1 MARNHGQPGLPSGL
15 GSLGARELGGGILLA
30 FALCVGSAQAQQTP
44 GKVVYDKW
52 CAGCHGVD
60 GKGAGPAASYMLPRP
75 RDFTQALY
83 QIRTTPTGQL
93 PTDAD
98 IRKVIDE
105 GMPGTAMPGW
115 KNVLSEGERDQLVTH
130 LKSFSRF
137 FASQKTPLE
146 PVDFGR
152 APGAN
157 AERLASGK
165 KWYDQIQ
172 CWKCHGQAGR
182 GDGPSAR
189 TQQDDNNQPIRPA
202 DLTEPWFFNGGHTVE
217 DIYRR
222 LRTGLDGTPM
232 PTFSDMI
239 DSKDMTEDELWN
251 VALYVRSLAPEK
263 VPQVR
268 DVVRAAEIQGAL
280 PAAPTD
286 SAWNQAERFYLPLVG
301 QIVVKPRWFAP
312 TVDGVWVQALHN
324 GAELAV
330 RVTWHDPSKSPDP
343 EWNEW
348 QSQVTAFME
357 PKEELVGSGAG
368 ALGSSGAAAQASAA
382 PGETAATAQGAAAGP
397 SPATPPTAAPPP
409 ALPDAIV
416 LQFPHTLP
424 TGMERPYFLM
434 GTSGK
439 PTYLWKWQSD
449 SDAAQ
454 EARGKGF
461 GNLEPLSGGQLAAR
475 SSFDQGEWSVVFRR
489 PLVVTDSAN
498 RLNFRAGVAIPLAV
512 FAWDGNNGESG
523 TKGSISTWYY
533 IYLDQKTPAT
543 VFTAP
548 AATIVLTAGLGLL
561 FVRRAQKRKNGSTA

>member
-1 MARNHGQPGLPSGL
+1 VRGSAIAAAFLPGVCPST
-15 GSLGARELGGGILLA
+15 
-30 FALCVGSAQAQQTP
+30 AQAQANP
-44 GKVVYDKW
+44 GKAVYDKW
-52 CAGCHGVD
+52 CAGCHGAD
-60 GKGAGPAASYMLPRP
+60 GKGAGPAAGHMLPRP

-83 QIRTTPTGQL
+83 QIRSTATGQL

-98 IRKVIDE
+98 IRKVIDD

-137 FASQKTPLE
+137 FANQKTPLTPLE
-146 PVDFGR
+146 FGR
-152 APGAN
+152 APGVN
-157 AERLASGK
+157 EERLKSGK
-165 KWYDQIQ
+165 EWYDKIE
-172 CWKCHGQAGR
+172 CWKCHGRAGR

-202 DLTEPWFFNGGHTVE
+202 DLTEPWYFNGGHTVE
-217 DIYRR
+217 DIFRR

-232 PTFSDMI
+232 PTFSDLLEG
-239 DSKDMTEDELWN
+239 DKPFMTEDQLWN

-268 DVVRAAEIQGAL
+268 DVVRAAEVQGAL
-280 PAAPTD
+280 PAAPKD
-286 SAWNQAERFYLPLVG
+286 SAWREVERFYIPLVG

-324 GAELAV
+324 GTELAV

-343 EWNEW
+343 EWDEW
-348 QSQVTAFME
+348 QGLVTSFME
-357 PKEELVGSGAG
+357 PHEEP
-368 ALGSSGAAAQASAA
+368 GSSAAGGPTSPGAAAQAPATGPA
-382 PGETAATAQGAAAGP
+382 PAPTA
-397 SPATPPTAAPPP
+397 SATPPAPSVAP
-409 ALPDAIV
+409 LPDKLV
-416 LQFPHTLP
+416 VQFPVSIP

-439 PTYLWKWQSD
+439 PTYLWTWQSNPE
-449 SDAAQ
+449 AAQ

-461 GNLEPLSGGQLAAR
+461 GNVEALGGGQLAAR

-489 PLVVTDSAN
+489 PLANADSAN
-498 RLNFRAGVAIPLAV
+498 RLNFRSGVAIPMAI
-512 FAWDGNNGESG
+512 FAWDGNNGETG

-543 VFTAP
+543 VYTAP
-548 AATIVLTAGLGLL
+548 AATIMLTAGLGLL
-561 FVRRAQKRKNGSTA
+561 FVRRAQKRKNGSNS